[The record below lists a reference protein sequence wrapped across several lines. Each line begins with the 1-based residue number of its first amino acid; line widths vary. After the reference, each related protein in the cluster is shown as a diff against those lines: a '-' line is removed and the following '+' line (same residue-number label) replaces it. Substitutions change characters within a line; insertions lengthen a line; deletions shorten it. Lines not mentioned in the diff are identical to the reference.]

1 MKITRDIQSLTE
13 FKQNTAKFI
22 KQVQETREPLILT
35 VNGKA
40 AVVIQDAG
48 SFEDLQYISE
58 RVKEIALVQK
68 RLDRLQDTGERIP
81 AERVFLKIAEHTGVD
96 LA

>member
-22 KQVQETREPLILT
+22 KQVQETKEPLILT

-40 AVVIQDAG
+40 AVVIQDAD
-48 SFEDLQYISE
+48 SFENRESSNEYHETVRDIRLAIADLDDAKNWPTATE
-58 RVKEIALVQK
+58 V
-68 RLDRLQDTGERIP
+68 
-81 AERVFLKIAEHTGVD
+81 
-96 LA
+96 LAGLRSKVRTR

>member
-1 MKITRDIQSLTE
+1 MKITRDIQSVTD

-22 KQVQETREPLILT
+22 KQVQETKEPLILT

-48 SFEDLQYISE
+48 SFENLVDSTE
-58 RVKEIALVQK
+58 RSKEIVLVQQ
-68 RLDRLQDTGERIP
+68 RLDRLQNTRERIA
-81 AERVFLKIAEHTGVD
+81 AEEVFKKVATHVGVD